1 MEAILICEPSGT
13 SHREA
18 VMVGNV
24 ADNASVKAGGLGL
37 SSSANFMSS
46 TLSFSERLL
55 SHLKNGKRGGRL
67 KASSK
72 LWCQN

>member
-1 MEAILICEPSGT
+1 MEAMLTREPGGT

-24 ADNASVKAGGLGL
+24 ADNARVKAGGLGL
-37 SSSANFMSS
+37 SSSAKFMGS
-46 TLSFSERLL
+46 TLSFSEHLL